1 MSLLLSVKCR
11 GFNFDLYK
19 QNLNDYVYE
28 SFVVGEEVAPQALVE
43 ARDALC
49 RNLKRGGYDASI
61 LECDDKDIVKVLIK
75 NVND

>member
-1 MSLLLSVKCR
+1 MSLLLKVKCR
-11 GFNFDLYK
+11 GFGFELYK
-19 QNLNDYVYE
+19 RNMNDYVYE
-28 SFVVGEEVAPQALVE
+28 SFVGNNVVSKDLVE

-61 LECDDKDIVKVLIK
+61 IETDVLDVVKVLVK